1 MKREIPKWKK
11 EKVKVLAESINK
23 YPTVAICHLEGIP
36 TKELQTIRA
45 KLRDNARLIV
55 SRKSIIKRAL
65 EASGNKKA
73 DNLTEHVDGISGIL
87 LSDLDPFELYS
98 ILKKNKSPAPA
109 KVGQEAPRDIVI
121 PAGPTPFA
129 PGPIMSQLGAVGIK
143 PKIEQGKLVVP
154 EDTVVV
160 RQGEKIKQ
168 AVAEILNRLDIKPME
183 VGLDVEA
190 VLNKDELFQRN
201 ILDLSEEEYIDKV
214 KAAFAEA
221 FNLSMN
227 AEIINELTIEPLL
240 RKAESDIKKL
250 ILSESLI
257 WEGETEKLLNIV
269 NSQANA
275 LNNHIRGG

>member
-1 MKREIPKWKK
+1 MKRETPKWKK

-23 YPTVAICHLEGIP
+23 YPTIAICHLEGIP
-36 TKELQTIRA
+36 TKELQTIRN
-45 KLRDNARLIV
+45 KLRDHATLIV
-55 SRKSIIKRAL
+55 SRKSIIRRAL
-65 EASGNKKA
+65 ESSSNKTA
-73 DNLTEHVDGISGIL
+73 NNLVNHVDGISGIL

-109 KVGQEAPRDIVI
+109 KAGQEAPRDIVI

-154 EDTVVV
+154 EDTVIV

-168 AVAEILNRLDIKPME
+168 AVAEILNRLDIKPMQ

-190 VLNKDELFQRN
+190 VLNKEDFYQKNL
-201 ILDLSEEEYIDKV
+201 LDISEEEYIDKV

-227 AEIINELTIEPLL
+227 AEIINDLTIAHLL
-240 RKAESDIKKL
+240 MKAQSDVKKL
-250 ILSESLI
+250 ILSEYLI

-275 LNNHIRGG
+275 LNNHIRGE

>member
-23 YPTVAICHLEGIP
+23 YPTVAVCHLEGIP
-36 TKELQTIRA
+36 TKELQILRN
-45 KLRDNARLIV
+45 KLRDHAKLIV
-55 SRKSIIKRAL
+55 SRKSVLRRAL
-65 EASGNKKA
+65 ESASNKTA
-73 DNLTEHVDGISGIL
+73 NNLVNHVDGISGIL

-109 KVGQEAPRDIVI
+109 KAGQEAPRDIVI

-143 PKIEQGKLVVP
+143 PKIEQGKLIVP

-168 AVAEILNRLDIKPME
+168 AVAEILNRLDIKPMQ

-190 VLNKDELFQRN
+190 VLNKEDFYQKNL
-201 ILDLSEEEYIDKV
+201 LDVSEEEYIDKV
-214 KAAFAEA
+214 RAAFAEA

-227 AEIINELTIEPLL
+227 AEIINDLTIAHLL
-240 RKAESDIKKL
+240 RKAQSDVKKL

-275 LNNHIRGG
+275 LNNHIRGE